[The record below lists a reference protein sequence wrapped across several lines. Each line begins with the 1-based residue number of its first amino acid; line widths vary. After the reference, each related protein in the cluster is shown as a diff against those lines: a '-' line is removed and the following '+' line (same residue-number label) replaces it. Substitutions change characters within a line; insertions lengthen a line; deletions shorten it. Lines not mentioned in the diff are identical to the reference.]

1 MIKLRIEKIDGYNY
15 NLRDEKNNYYKLNI
29 EFYGLAKNP
38 DINDELYIHEEL
50 LKYQKTMFSFGPLS
64 GEYGKDMIWL

>member
-50 LKYQKTMFSFGPLS
+50 LKYHRVNLVKLLS
-64 GEYGKDMIWL
+64 LTRTKKKIQNL